1 MRFPRSF
8 AKVVALAVAPA
19 FFICVSAQTARATM
33 VATEQVLQATA
44 TAEAGARERLAA
56 FLDRA
61 DVREVLQNWGV
72 DAAEAHARVNALSDQ
87 EATSIA
93 SKLDSLP
100 AGGSTI
106 GIIVG
111 ALLLIFIVLLIT
123 DLLGLTDVFPF
134 IRKRH

>member
-1 MRFPRSF
+1 MRFPRSI
-8 AKVVALAVAPA
+8 AKAVALVVVPA
-19 FFICVSAQTARATM
+19 LLICTTAQTTRAAM
-33 VATEQVLQATA
+33 VATERVLQAS
-44 TAEAGARERLAA
+44 AEAQAGARERLRS

-61 DVREVLQNWGV
+61 DVREVMENWGV
-72 DAAEAHARVNALSDQ
+72 DPAEAHARVDALSDS
-87 EATSIA
+87 EAASIA
-93 SKLDSLP
+93 GKLDGMP
-100 AGGSTI
+100 AGGSAV